1 MFGSPQIQIPQWLK
15 KMLMTQPDIIK
26 KKGVGEENASYMKL
40 WQWTKQ
46 NKWSSGK
53 DANCENW
60 RIEIAYIICQR
71 HIQNH
76 IKGTVKWCEFDWLG
90 NFNHLLDRKCQECL
104 YSPLNYTIS
113 IFLFISW
120 ISKLFGLLKN
130 KFTCF
135 MGLFL
140 CFMSCFLPNTSQN
153 SKLSFLNN
161 IYFK

>member
-60 RIEIAYIICQR
+60 KIEIAYIICQR

-76 IKGTVKWCEFDWLG
+76 IKNID
-90 NFNHLLDRKCQECL
+90 FNTRI
-104 YSPLNYTIS
+104 LNSFSKALSSGVNLIGWAIS
-113 IFLFISW
+113 ITSWTGNARNVFIVPLIIPYQSF
-120 ISKLFGLLKN
+120 S
-130 KFTCF
+130 
-135 MGLFL
+135 
-140 CFMSCFLPNTSQN
+140 
-153 SKLSFLNN
+153 SFLEFLNCLD
-161 IYFK
+161 F

>member
-53 DANCENW
+53 DVNCENW

-76 IKGTVKWCEFDWLG
+76 IKNID
-90 NFNHLLDRKCQECL
+90 FNNRI
-104 YSPLNYTIS
+104 LNSFSKALSSGVNLIGWAIS
-113 IFLFISW
+113 ITSWTGNARNVFIVPLIIPYQSF
-120 ISKLFGLLKN
+120 S
-130 KFTCF
+130 
-135 MGLFL
+135 
-140 CFMSCFLPNTSQN
+140 
-153 SKLSFLNN
+153 SFLEFLNCLD
-161 IYFK
+161 F

>member
-60 RIEIAYIICQR
+60 KIEIAYIICQR

-76 IKGTVKWCEFDWLG
+76 IKNLRWSFAKIVNPKKLSTIFAKHSILDILKVSEWISGCWNIFYLILIFQFKTT
-90 NFNHLLDRKCQECL
+90 HLDRCKIRWPHTKIFPPCQS
-104 YSPLNYTIS
+104 YDY
-113 IFLFISW
+113 
-120 ISKLFGLLKN
+120 
-130 KFTCF
+130 
-135 MGLFL
+135 
-140 CFMSCFLPNTSQN
+140 QV
-153 SKLSFLNN
+153 LSV
-161 IYFK
+161 K